1 VVDTLVPQANGKVFA
16 SGQFTDIGG
25 APRRYLARIDGVTG
39 LADSFDPRPG
49 TYYLSLT
56 VQPSGKI
63 LVGGA
68 ITSIAGQRRAYFA
81 RLSDGTAAF
90 QNLGVTQNAVTWT
103 VDGSSPQFFRVT
115 FESSNDGV
123 SYLPLGAGTPS
134 GSNWILAGLSLPTGQ
149 NFYIRARGY
158 YCAGS
163 GSESIMESIRNAFI
177 AGPSPTPPPSPTP
190 TFPPSP
196 TPTVPPSP
204 TPTTTPVPPSP
215 TPTPMPAAQAINIS
229 TRMEVQTGDKVG
241 IGGFII
247 TGTGP
252 KHVLLRAIGPSL
264 AQLGVP
270 DVLADP
276 VMELHGP
283 GGFVTVTNNNWRD
296 NPAQEAAI
304 IATGIPPSND
314 LEAAIDATLNPGAY
328 TAIVRG
334 NNNTTGIGLVEVY
347 DLGHTAP
354 SKLANISTRAFVGTG
369 SEMMIAGF
377 ILGANGGNDNVVLR
391 GIGPSLGNLGV
402 PLPLT
407 DPTLELRDS
416 NGAPIAFNNDWQ
428 DNISPIPA
436 SLRPGNPRESAIVE
450 TLPPGLYTVLLAGLN
465 NGTGVGLVEV
475 YDRGGSTPT
484 PTATPPVTPTPSGT
498 PSPIP
503 TPSPVCFVT
512 EGFDDVTTLPWAGWV
527 QINHSVPLGIT
538 GWFQGNGAVFPAH
551 TGDQT
556 SYIAANYAN
565 GGYNTNSGSPGGPAP
580 ASRPPRQPDP
590 TPSPT
595 PLPFP
600 PPYAISIWHLTPPG
614 TSPNGA
620 SPLGWPDT
628 PQSPTPNPTPPINAI
643 SNWLLAPPV
652 TLQNGTMMTFYT
664 RTVDV
669 SQFPDRL
676 QVRMSTNGTSTNVG
690 TTAYEVGDFT
700 VLMLDINENLTT
712 VGYPSVWTQ
721 FTVTVSGV
729 ASPTTGR
736 LAFRY
741 FVPDGGTSFP
751 NGDYIGID
759 QVSFLCTTPS
769 PSPTPPP
776 TPSPAPQPRGD

>member
-1 VVDTLVPQANGKVFA
+1 
-16 SGQFTDIGG
+16 
-25 APRRYLARIDGVTG
+25 
-39 LADSFDPRPG
+39 
-49 TYYLSLT
+49 
-56 VQPSGKI
+56 
-63 LVGGA
+63 VGGPL
-68 ITSIAGQRRAYFA
+68 TSIGGQRRAFFA
-81 RLSDGTAAF
+81 RLSNDAAAL
-90 QNLGVTQNAVTWT
+90 QNLNVTQNAVTWT
-103 VDGSSPQFFRVT
+103 VAGASPQFYRVT
-115 FESSNDGV
+115 FESSNDNV
-123 SYLPLGAGTPS
+123 SYVPLGAGTAS
-134 GSNWILAGLSLPTGQ
+134 GNNWTLAGLSLPTGQ

-158 YCAGS
+158 YRS
-163 GSESIMESIRNAFI
+163 GGTSSESIMESIRNAFI
-177 AGPSPTPPPSPTP
+177 AGPSPTPTPSATP

-229 TRMEVQTGDKVG
+229 TRMKVQTGDNVG

-270 DVLADP
+270 NVLADP

-283 GGFVTVTNNNWRD
+283 AGFITVTNNNWRD
-296 NPAQEAAI
+296 DPVQEAAI
-304 IATGIPPSND
+304 IASGIPPTNN

-347 DLGHTAP
+347 DLSHTAP
-354 SKLANISTRAFVGTG
+354 SKLANISTRAFVGSG
-369 SEMMIAGF
+369 SDVMIAGV
-377 ILGANGGNDNVVLR
+377 ILGGNGGNDRIIAR
-391 GIGPSLGNLGV
+391 GIGPSLAVFG
-402 PLPLT
+402 LPDTLQN
-407 DPTLELRDS
+407 PFLELRDN
-416 NGAPIAFNNDWQ
+416 NGALLAGNDNWPDHPAAQEIYLAGLAPHSSLEAAF
-428 DNISPIPA
+428 A
-436 SLRPGNPRESAIVE
+436 V
-450 TLPPGLYTVLLAGLN
+450 TLPPGLYTVLCAGVNNALN
-465 NGTGVGLVEV
+465 GDTGVGLVEI
-475 YDRGGSTPT
+475 YDRGGPSPT
-484 PTATPPVTPTPSGT
+484 PSPTPPVTPTPSGT

-503 TPSPVCFVT
+503 TPSPVCAVN
-512 EGFDDVTTLPWAGWV
+512 EGFDDITTLPWAGWV
-527 QINHSVPLGIT
+527 EINHSVPLGTT
-538 GWFQGNGAVFPAH
+538 GWFQGNGALFPAH

-565 GGYNTNSGSPGGPAP
+565 GGYNTNSGAPGGQAP

-595 PLPFP
+595 PVPFP
-600 PPYAISIWHLTPPG
+600 PPYAISMWHLTPPG
-614 TSPNGA
+614 TLPNGG

-628 PQSPTPNPTPPINAI
+628 PQSPTPNPTPPVYAI
-643 SNWLLAPPV
+643 SNWLLTPPV
-652 TLQNGTMMTFYT
+652 TLQNGASLTFHT

-669 SQFPDRL
+669 PQFPDRL

-690 TTAYEVGDFT
+690 TTAYDFGDFT

-712 VGYPSVWTQ
+712 GGYPSVWTQ

-729 ASPTTGR
+729 ALPTTGR
-736 LAFRY
+736 LALRY
-741 FVPDGGTSFP
+741 FVPDGGTGFP

-759 QVSFLCTTPS
+759 GVSFVC
-769 PSPTPPP
+769 TPPP
-776 TPSPAPQPRGD
+776 TPTPAPQPRGG